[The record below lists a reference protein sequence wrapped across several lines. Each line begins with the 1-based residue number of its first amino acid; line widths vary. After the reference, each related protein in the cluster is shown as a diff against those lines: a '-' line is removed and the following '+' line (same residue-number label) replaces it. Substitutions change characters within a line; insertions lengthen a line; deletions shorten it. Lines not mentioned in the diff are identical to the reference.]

1 MLRRP
6 DNVEETAREG
16 MRESKDDG
24 AKGGVQARRE
34 KRAEGRGTEEPNFS
48 EGWIGRSRR
57 QRKHWRKVH
66 RDFTNIPVIT
76 VDLRTIV
83 SYSNY

>member
-1 MLRRP
+1 MRRP

-16 MRESKDDG
+16 MRESRDNG
-24 AKGGVQARRE
+24 VKGGVQVRRE
-34 KRAEGRGTEEPNFS
+34 KRAEGKGTKEPNFS
-48 EGWIGRSRR
+48 EGWIRRSRR

-66 RDFTNIPVIT
+66 RDFTNIIVTT